1 MRNALI
7 VAAVLGLAGCAEMER
22 LNAEAEARQR
32 EADRATCQSY
42 GFSDGTDAFANCM
55 MKTAQKRQEQQLAAQ
70 RQAEQ
75 DRKDAERRDRD
86 AQAAADRDAETQR
99 NIRMGED
106 VENQAAKDAGV
117 GMPAQSDMHCETTTE
132 STQSGNA
139 GSSTSKT
146 VCHN

>member
-7 VAAVLGLAGCAEMER
+7 VMTVLALAGCAEMER
-22 LNAEAEARQR
+22 MNAEAEARQR

-42 GFSDGTDAFANCM
+42 GFAEGTDAFANCM

-75 DRKDAERRDRD
+75 DRKDAEQRDRD
-86 AQAAADRDAETQR
+86 RQAAADRDAETQR
-99 NIRMGED
+99 NIKMGED
-106 VENQAAKDAGV
+106 VENQAAQDAGF
-117 GMPAQSDMHCETTTE
+117 GMPSQSDMHCEATTD
-132 STQSGNA
+132 STHAGHA
-139 GSSTSKT
+139 GSSTSQP